1 MDNALLLRKGQS
13 ARTRGKKKAWLAML
27 VLEDRV
33 EQIAQSFP
41 KKRPPG
47 LAPAGGTE
55 GRSNKHDSGRHST
68 AGAALA
74 SERRRLLIT
83 SLLRAAMALRS
94 EDGTLRGS
102 CRRTDGVGDA
112 RRPPPPQASEIY
124 FLRLTDN
131 RLD

>member
-1 MDNALLLRKGQS
+1 MNNALLLRKGQS

-41 KKRPPG
+41 KKRLPG

-55 GRSNKHDSGRHST
+55 GRSNKHDSGRHSA

-83 SLLRAAMALRS
+83 PLPRAIFACPGKSETPANAIERGLLAL
-94 EDGTLRGS
+94 
-102 CRRTDGVGDA
+102 
-112 RRPPPPQASEIY
+112 
-124 FLRLTDN
+124 
-131 RLD
+131 